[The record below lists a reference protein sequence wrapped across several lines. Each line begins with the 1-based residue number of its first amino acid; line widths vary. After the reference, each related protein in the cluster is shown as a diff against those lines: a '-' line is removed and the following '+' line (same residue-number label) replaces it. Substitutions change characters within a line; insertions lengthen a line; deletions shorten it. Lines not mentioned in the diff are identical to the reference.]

1 MPVCLYTHYDS
12 SLCSMVFFLLY
23 VIVWCIVVDVTV
35 YDIFLTHSHSK
46 KRCCNYAVGYYM
58 HLL

>member
-1 MPVCLYTHYDS
+1 MFDGILMYMC
-12 SLCSMVFFLLY
+12 CS
-23 VIVWCIVVDVTV
+23 IVVDVIV

-58 HLL
+58 HFSKRIRIV